1 MIISSMISSTLKL
14 LGASLV
20 LWAPIFTPADSQH
33 ISSGTTSLEISNYA
47 LEIACDYTQW
57 DCVGTPAPH
66 VDYSYFVQV
75 MGWLGAYSYESDPDG
90 VWLNPYFLGELVDP
104 ASFDPFAFAILLHE
118 TVHYLD
124 YHLNGPFP
132 NGCDTES
139 LAWGITM
146 TWLDRH
152 GQSEI
157 ASEFRNWR
165 DWYGCNAPD
174 NEEDAA
180 SVIQ

>member
-14 LGASLV
+14 LAASLV
-20 LWAPIFTPADSQH
+20 LWAPVFTPADVGH
-33 ISSGTTSLEISNYA
+33 ISKDTTSLTVSNRA
-47 LEIACDYTQW
+47 LEIACEYTKW

-66 VDYSYFVQV
+66 VDYSYYVGI
-75 MGWLGAYSYESDPDG
+75 MGWLGAYSYTSDPDG

-104 ASFDPFAFAILLHE
+104 ESVDTLAFAILIHE

-132 NGCDTES
+132 SACATES
-139 LAWGITM
+139 LAWSVTL
-146 TWLDRH
+146 TWLDRS
-152 GQSEI
+152 GNSNV

-165 DWYGCNAPD
+165 DWYGCNAP